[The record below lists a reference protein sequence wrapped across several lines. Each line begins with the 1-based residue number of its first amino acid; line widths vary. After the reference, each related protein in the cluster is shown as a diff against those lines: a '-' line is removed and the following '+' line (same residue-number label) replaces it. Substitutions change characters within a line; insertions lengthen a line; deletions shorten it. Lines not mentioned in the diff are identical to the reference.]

1 MATYLLVLILVSLL
15 ETYGLE
21 IPETNTHKPVSK
33 RTLDDIRTHR
43 QYQDM
48 YQEMLRVTHESKEAS
63 DEDESRLRR
72 IVGEDNFK
80 VFQGGVGRRRGG
92 GQLRSAVGRRRAR
105 SQALRREKL
114 NSQSLRSHMQHTK
127 QAYDYSS
134 EAVH

>member
-1 MATYLLVLILVSLL
+1 MFYTYQTDSSVSVCFDHF
-15 ETYGLE
+15 
-21 IPETNTHKPVSK
+21 ICMS
-33 RTLDDIRTHR
+33 
-43 QYQDM
+43 
-48 YQEMLRVTHESKEAS
+48 
-63 DEDESRLRR
+63 
-72 IVGEDNFK
+72 
-80 VFQGGVGRRRGG
+80 GVGRRRGG